1 MIPPNKRNIFQIV
14 KIKKSKTNINNLK
27 NPFSTFS
34 KTPNNK
40 YIKNIQNMRYNQQ
53 DNQIITYS
61 NRGIVTNDI
70 KVVDIKNIPNEI
82 LYKKRP
88 SRYHRNKLKNNMP
101 NKISSSYSCE
111 NISNNSFQK
120 FQNNTYTQRTIET
133 YEIPLTKNYS
143 INQQL
148 LTKTNDKENHS
159 MDITYY
165 KPIIY
170 INKNENNNSF
180 LKKSENNDFFTQN
193 NSLFLNG
200 TNIEDNI
207 TNINL
212 NNTINYDKEKYYKQ
226 KNIITTIRNIPKP
239 KKFKRGIPPIPIK
252 KINESNN
259 SFYFEDNEINNNIN
273 INNNYNN
280 YNCNTNEIIKNEYSS
295 DNKKLESTNLNTNTN
310 NKYKKWKISNKKYSN
325 KTYSKGYIK
334 NIEKIGIQL
343 SFTNNKIRNESIDLI
358 SPEILKN
365 LKQYSTEKTD
375 RDVIYNKA
383 NMNMDRITEFI
394 NIEKDYETFRKK
406 YNNKLSFYLLKN
418 KKKRIS
424 KKKGKKD
431 KFKIID
437 IKTKIKEEKRNRSLS
452 NLFKFKKREIIKD
465 SPSAT
470 NIKKQDDIG
479 GKIDLKFQN
488 IKNQRYLKKKGI
500 KRRILLSNLIK
511 QCKISQNP
519 KDQGEIIINAAKT
532 IQKWWRD
539 LIYKIIIIINTIK
552 IQSKFRSFIT
562 RKKLYQNNN
571 INLNS
576 FKKEG
581 NIIYK
586 KTISKS
592 QTLNNKLNLKERKS
606 RNNNN
611 LQNIISNNSFK
622 IVSNEDLYQ
631 SIKKEEDS
639 NSILIMNKNNL
650 SLCFYTKDYYKNIG
664 EKYIIFIQRYFKNYL
679 KRINKLKNDNI
690 IKFPLIPLS
699 FIEKI
704 IYKNKINNNNEK
716 MKKKTSNNIT
726 HFSEKFLY
734 MKKKKPVIFSISKIN
749 YETLSKK
756 NEKNSGINNNL
767 TSIYKIPN
775 FIKSCYFDKIYI
787 NKDDNANEKI
797 KIIRNVYKNWSNKKK
812 FEKRKTLKK
821 NFISSCF
828 ISKEY
833 FNNNLIDSDKIS
845 LVQNIFRKFIKNK
858 KNIENKLIS
867 EERYKRYIKN
877 LESINSIITNIIKR
891 NFINYFINKLKKHIK
906 LSREKYFINLL
917 SQIIKKII
925 IQFTYEKLKL
935 YHENSINLKQIIK
948 NLKNKDNNETRK
960 SDEDIK
966 LVLDNLKININ
977 QNEDDKFSDNDSLN
991 ENLNINLTINEESK
1005 HLDNKNLQNKKLQ
1018 NDRYSFDSNI
1028 DDNKNNYI
1036 KKTKTYSKY
1045 NNYIDDTMNNN
1056 IDNSDKNTINTEYTQ
1071 KNHRKNNNFI
1081 RNFILRK
1088 KLRNANKN
1096 NKKEEI
1102 INSYKNNFTID
1113 YSDQSN
1119 VLEEDNK
1126 LENSNKKINKSLLK
1140 KKMKTIEPIPN
1151 HIRKIIFKANS
1162 FRNNRKELRKKQKET
1177 IKLRDSSNN
1186 FDYEYYENY

>member
-1 MIPPNKRNIFQIV
+1 M
-14 KIKKSKTNINNLK
+14 
-27 NPFSTFS
+27 
-34 KTPNNK
+34 
-40 YIKNIQNMRYNQQ
+40 
-53 DNQIITYS
+53 
-61 NRGIVTNDI
+61 
-70 KVVDIKNIPNEI
+70 
-82 LYKKRP
+82 
-88 SRYHRNKLKNNMP
+88 
-101 NKISSSYSCE
+101 
-111 NISNNSFQK
+111 
-120 FQNNTYTQRTIET
+120 
-133 YEIPLTKNYS
+133 
-143 INQQL
+143 
-148 LTKTNDKENHS
+148 
-159 MDITYY
+159 
-165 KPIIY
+165 
-170 INKNENNNSF
+170 
-180 LKKSENNDFFTQN
+180 
-193 NSLFLNG
+193 
-200 TNIEDNI
+200 
-207 TNINL
+207 
-212 NNTINYDKEKYYKQ
+212 
-226 KNIITTIRNIPKP
+226 
-239 KKFKRGIPPIPIK
+239 
-252 KINESNN
+252 
-259 SFYFEDNEINNNIN
+259 
-273 INNNYNN
+273 
-280 YNCNTNEIIKNEYSS
+280 
-295 DNKKLESTNLNTNTN
+295 
-310 NKYKKWKISNKKYSN
+310 
-325 KTYSKGYIK
+325 
-334 NIEKIGIQL
+334 
-343 SFTNNKIRNESIDLI
+343 
-358 SPEILKN
+358 
-365 LKQYSTEKTD
+365 
-375 RDVIYNKA
+375 
-383 NMNMDRITEFI
+383 
-394 NIEKDYETFRKK
+394 
-406 YNNKLSFYLLKN
+406 
-418 KKKRIS
+418 
-424 KKKGKKD
+424 
-431 KFKIID
+431 
-437 IKTKIKEEKRNRSLS
+437 
-452 NLFKFKKREIIKD
+452 
-465 SPSAT
+465 
-470 NIKKQDDIG
+470 
-479 GKIDLKFQN
+479 
-488 IKNQRYLKKKGI
+488 
-500 KRRILLSNLIK
+500 
-511 QCKISQNP
+511 
-519 KDQGEIIINAAKT
+519 
-532 IQKWWRD
+532 
-539 LIYKIIIIINTIK
+539 IYKIIIIINTIK

-917 SQIIKKII
+917 SQRIKKII

-935 YHENSINLKQIIK
+935 YYENSINLKQIIK

-960 SDEDIK
+960 SDDNKEIPLDNDYTIEKYIFFFNTIK
-966 LVLDNLKININ
+966 LHIKINELDNKLNSNDELVKLLKESIPEYFEHYPNMKYIPYIKKRNEKNLINQQLFLFDEDKLANYIYQCYKIEKNFLKITPEIIKKRLYLEPLKNQNIFTITRYMDNLYNDFTKSKLCKECLRKIDGLCLSGCKCNKMDNLEININ
-977 QNEDDKFSDNDSLN
+977 QNESKKDEDQNNDSLD
-991 ENLNINLTINEESK
+991 ENLNINLTIHEETSHRDIK
-1005 HLDNKNLQNKKLQ
+1005 DLKIIKPE
-1018 NDRYSFDSNI
+1018 NDRYSPNSKLDT
-1028 DDNKNNYI
+1028 NNYI
-1036 KKTKTYSKY
+1036 KKANTFSKY
-1045 NNYIDDTMNNN
+1045 NKPIYDSINNNDNN
-1056 IDNSDKNTINTEYTQ
+1056 IDNSDKNSINTEYTQ
-1071 KNHRKNNNFI
+1071 KHHSKVNNFI

-1088 KLRNANKN
+1088 KLRNSNNKN
-1096 NKKEEI
+1096 NKKEEV
-1102 INSYKNNFTID
+1102 INSYINNLTID

-1119 VLEEDNK
+1119 VLEDDNK

-1140 KKMKTIEPIPN
+1140 KKMKTIDPIPN
-1151 HIRKIIFKANS
+1151 NVRKLMMKANS
-1162 FRNNRKELRKKQKET
+1162 FRNNRRELRKKQKET

-1186 FDYEYYENY
+1186 FDYEYYENI